1 MRARV
6 RRVLL
11 RLVVA
16 AQVALVTAG
25 LVLEALAGPAF
36 SLPDAVGR
44 AASILAFPAVGL
56 LILSRR
62 PGHPIGWLFCIANL
76 GWAINNCAGSYARYA
91 LVSSPGSL
99 PAGGVA
105 VWLYTWPGSVSMAL
119 FVFLGLL
126 FPDGTLLTRRW
137 RYVAWTVVGWS
148 AIAMLA
154 SAFAPGPVDDTI
166 GFRVDNPLGIAGPI
180 GEVLEPIA
188 GLTQLLAIPLFAV
201 AALCLILRQLR
212 AARQERLQLKW
223 FTSSVGLVVAIYVV
237 QAAIFIHYESPA
249 AFPDWAMLY
258 YVLSIRSDVLIP
270 IAAGTAILRYRL
282 YDIDVIINRALV
294 YAPLSVT
301 LALIY
306 VGGVVGMQALFRA
319 LTGQESTL
327 AVVAS
332 TLAIAAL
339 FTPLRRRVQALVDRR
354 FYRRKYDAAKTL
366 EEFGA
371 RLRDETDIER
381 LSSNLVAV
389 ARETMQPAH
398 AALWLRPHKAESKED
413 VPS

>member
-1 MRARV
+1 MA
-6 RRVLL
+6 
-11 RLVVA
+11 VA
-16 AQVALVTAG
+16 AQVALVMAG

-56 LILSRR
+56 FILSRR
-62 PGHPIGWLFCIANL
+62 PGHPIGWVFCLANL
-76 GWAINNCAGSYARYA
+76 GWALNNCAGSYARYA

-105 VWLYTWPGSVSMAL
+105 VWLYTWPGAVSVAL

-137 RYVAWTVVGWS
+137 RYVAWSVVGWS
-148 AIAMLA
+148 VIAVLA
-154 SAFAPGPVDDTI
+154 SALAPGPVDGTI

-180 GEVLEPIA
+180 GEVLAPIA

-212 AARQERLQLKW
+212 ATGQERLQLKW
-223 FTSSVGLVVAIYVV
+223 FTSSVALVVAIYMF
-237 QAAIFIHYESPA
+237 QAAIFVHYGSPA

-258 YVLSIRSDVLIP
+258 YALSIRSDVLIP
-270 IAAGTAILRYRL
+270 IAAGIAILRYRL

-294 YAPLSVT
+294 YVPLSAM
-301 LALIY
+301 LGLIY

-319 LTGQESTL
+319 TTGQESTL
-327 AVVAS
+327 AVVIS

-339 FTPLRRRVQALVDRR
+339 FSPLRRRAQALVDRR

-366 EEFGA
+366 ASFNS
-371 RLRDETDIER
+371 RLREETNLDS
-381 LSSNLVAV
+381 LSGDVLAV
-389 ARETMQPAH
+389 VRETMQPEH
-398 AALWLRPHKAESKED
+398 ASLWLRPRGTDAKDD
-413 VPS
+413 VPG

>member
-1 MRARV
+1 VTKM
-6 RRVLL
+6 LL
-11 RLVVA
+11 WLVVA
-16 AQVALVTAG
+16 AQVALVAAG
-25 LVLEALAGPAF
+25 LVLEALAGLAF

-44 AASILAFPAVGL
+44 AASILAFPAIGL
-56 LILSRR
+56 FIISRR
-62 PGHPIGWLFCIANL
+62 PGHPIGWLFCLANL

-105 VWLYTWPGSVSMAL
+105 VWLYTWPGSLSVAL

-126 FPDGTLLTRRW
+126 FPDGTLLSRRW

-148 AIAMLA
+148 VIAMLA

-166 GFRVDNPLGIAGPI
+166 GFRIDNPLGIAGPV

-212 AARQERLQLKW
+212 ATGQERLQLKW

-237 QAAIFIHYESPA
+237 QAAIFIHYGSPT
-249 AFPDWAMLY
+249 AFPDWAKLY
-258 YVLSIRSDVLIP
+258 YALSIRSDVLVP
-270 IAAGTAILRYRL
+270 IAAGIAILRYRL

-294 YAPLSVT
+294 YGTLSAT
-301 LALIY
+301 LVALYFAGI
-306 VGGVVGMQALFRA
+306 VVLQRVFVA
-319 LTGQESTL
+319 LTGEQSTL

-332 TLAIAAL
+332 TLIIAAM
-339 FTPLRRRVQALVDRR
+339 FNPLRRRIQSLVDRR

-366 EEFGA
+366 EAFST
-371 RLRDETDIER
+371 RLRDEMDLQTLNND
-381 LSSNLVAV
+381 LVSV
-389 ARETMQPAH
+389 VTETMQPAH
-398 AALWLRPHKAESKED
+398 VSLWLRTDTASRGNGSSVKS
-413 VPS
+413 